1 MQVSSDLIEM
11 YDELIILYSEE
22 YIEMALDLLI
32 GKINNCFMY
41 GICNNEE
48 LDEIMEKNSYFFAIG
63 INDKVFI
70 PTYRFLEN
78 YPVVVDR
85 NGKIDYRLISSMCR
99 DLNKI
104 LSIYE
109 TPIKFNSFK
118 IWKNGKLRNVNYEFH
133 DKHFKVD
140 SDRFRLLTIE
150 LSNRF
155 DNGDDEELDKIVDNL
170 YSENIND
177 NTSLNFSEY
186 SNFIGSMTGY
196 DLLGRV
202 YKPKKVEKIEEVKET
217 KIIKPKLVKGKKIE
231 EIKETKIIKPKL
243 VKGKKVEEVKETK
256 IIKPMDTNAS
266 KSFKPMDTNASKSF
280 RPMDANA
287 SKKIIKPIPVKGKRS
302 K

>member
-11 YDELIILYSEE
+11 YDELTILYSDD

-41 GICNNEE
+41 GICNVEE
-48 LDEIMEKNSYFFAIG
+48 LDEIMKKNPYFFAIG

-70 PTYRFLEN
+70 PTYRFLGN

-104 LSIYE
+104 FSVYE

-118 IWKNGKLRNVNYEFH
+118 IWKNGKLRNVNYIFH
-133 DKHFKVD
+133 DKHVKID
-140 SDRFRLLTIE
+140 IDKFRLLTIE

-155 DNGDDEELDKIVDNL
+155 EIGDEELDKIVDNL

-177 NTSLNFSEY
+177 NTPMNFSEY

-196 DLLGRV
+196 DLLGRPYENKIEKNEEV
-202 YKPKKVEKIEEVKET
+202 KKTKIIKPIPVKPKKVETLKSS
-217 KIIKPKLVKGKKIE
+217 
-231 EIKETKIIKPKL
+231 
-243 VKGKKVEEVKETK
+243 
-256 IIKPMDTNAS
+256 KPMNI
-266 KSFKPMDTNASKSF
+266 
-280 RPMDANA
+280 NA
-287 SKKIIKPIPVKGKRS
+287 SKKIIKPIPVKGRS